1 MVFGNSD
8 CIIYLL
14 MSVGNVNF
22 NALWHVITNYQ
33 TGPLFSYLQHM
44 LCDTIRGFC
53 FFCIFRTSVFNFWHL

>member
-1 MVFGNSD
+1 
-8 CIIYLL
+8 